1 MSEADDYE
9 CSEIRR
15 LVWSGFYGPGDVD
28 DAIEDFLFDNDSL
41 DRAVL
46 RSAAAEEFALKARAE
61 ADWPAVTDCD
71 RLDAAFGA
79 LEGDG
84 ILALH
89 DAGTTMADGHVEAAE
104 TLADEPPGRFQG
116 YCFYHSQDVGTVLE
130 GGGMLIA
137 FDHVKDDE
145 AERVRVGH
153 AVVSAL
159 KAAGLSP
166 IWDGDHRQRIVIPNF
181 AWKRRLR

>member
-1 MSEADDYE
+1 MSEPDDYAR
-9 CSEIRR
+9 SEIKR

-28 DAIEDFLFDNDSL
+28 DAIEDFLLDDDSL
-41 DRAVL
+41 DRAAL
-46 RSAAAEEFALKARAE
+46 RSAAAEEFALKACAE

-71 RLDAAFGA
+71 RLDAAFAA
-79 LEGDG
+79 LDGDG

-89 DAGTTMADGHVEAAE
+89 DAGATMADGHVEAAE
-104 TLADEPPGRFQG
+104 ALADEPPGRFHG

-137 FDHVKDDE
+137 FDHVSDDE
-145 AERVRVGH
+145 SKRVRVGQ

-159 KAAGLSP
+159 KAAGLSTF
-166 IWDGDHRQRIVIPNF
+166 WDGDHRQRIVIPNF